1 MTSQNRRVFLGALLA
16 SPIAHV
22 MGANERIN
30 VAIIGVGGR
39 GRDHIDYLS
48 HQPGVRIVTVC
59 DVNRAAQDAAAARVE
74 RLQGLRPTTC
84 TDMRRV
90 LENKEVDVVSTAAPN
105 HWHALTTVWA
115 CQAGKDVYV
124 EKPASHNL
132 FEGRRMIEAASRYGR
147 IVQVGTQ
154 SRSTTHKRRA
164 IQLLHDGV
172 IGKVYLAKA
181 LCSKRR
187 KSIGHTPDAPAPQGL
202 DWDLFRG
209 PAPMCPYSVNR
220 FQYNWHWFWD
230 TGNGDIGNQGA
241 HELDLA
247 RWGLN
252 RSGLPTS
259 VVSTG
264 GKFAYTDDQETPNTQ
279 TAIFDY
285 GDAQIIAEVRGLPPN
300 PEETMRIGN
309 LFYGTEGCLAL
320 DGSGFRV
327 YRNEKNEQVMNEKRV
342 ETNDFDTAP
351 HFANFLEAVRTR
363 NPKQLHADIETGVT
377 SAALSHLANISYRLG
392 RTLRF
397 DPERWEFADADANRM
412 LTREYRAPY
421 VLPDKI

>member
-16 SPIAHV
+16 SPLARV
-22 MGANERIN
+22 SGANERIN
-30 VAIIGVGGR
+30 VAVIGIGGR

-48 HQPGVRIVTVC
+48 RQPGCRIVSIC
-59 DVNRAAQDAAAARVE
+59 DVNQAAREAGAARVE
-74 RLQGLRPTTC
+74 RLQGLRPATF

-90 LENKEVDVVSTAAPN
+90 LEDKDVDVIATAAPN

-124 EKPASHNL
+124 EKPACHNL
-132 FEGRRMIEAASRYGR
+132 FEGRMMIAAANKYNR

-181 LCSKRR
+181 LCYKRR
-187 KSIGHTPDAPAPQGL
+187 KSIGHTPDAPPPAGL

-259 VVSTG
+259 VDCTG
-264 GKFAYTDDQETPNTQ
+264 GKFAYTDDQETPNTL

-285 GDAQIIAEVRGLPPN
+285 GDAQIVAEVRGLPPN

-309 LFYGTEGCLAL
+309 LFYGTEGSLAL

-327 YRNEKNEQVMNEKRV
+327 YGNEKNEQVMNEKRV
-342 ETNDFDTAP
+342 EAHDFDTAP
-351 HFANFLEAVRTR
+351 HFSNFLEAVRTR
-363 NPKQLHADIETGVT
+363 NPKQLNADIETGVT
-377 SAALSHLANISYRLG
+377 STALSHLANISYRLG
-392 RTLRF
+392 RKLRF
-397 DPERWEFADADANRM
+397 DPKQWEFADADANLM
-412 LTREYRAPY
+412 LTRAYRAPY
-421 VLPDKI
+421 VVPNKL